1 MTENLPEK
9 VDVPVGGELQ
19 TVSASAS
26 AVAEIQSAIIV
37 AQRFPRDEKVAWAN
51 IMEAMKRKSLAIKS
65 TYSFPRGGKQITGPS
80 VHVAR
85 VIAQYWGRMRWGV
98 DIIFEDDDS
107 IILRGWAWDVQHDN
121 KVHSDHKFKKLIYR
135 KATGWITP
143 DERDLRELINKN
155 AAILKRNALL
165 ELLPPDLVEDALGV
179 AQQTVAHGI
188 KDPKG
193 ESKKLILAFADFGVT
208 PEMMSS
214 YVGTDKWGAHD
225 CVTLQA
231 VLNALIDNVSNRE
244 VYFKAAMDKAADK
257 AEPKTGNL
265 STDDMAAGDAGKHQG
280 YDINPSGTSHQQA
293 PSESEI
299 DDHVADKDKDKGEL
313 KL

>member
-9 VDVPVGGELQ
+9 IDVPVGGELQ

-26 AVAEIQSAIIV
+26 AVAEIQSSIIV
-37 AQRFPRDEKVAWAN
+37 AKKFPRDEKAAWLKV
-51 IMEAMKRKSLAIKS
+51 MEAMRRKSLALKS

-85 VIAQYWGRMRWGV
+85 VIAQQWGNVRWGA

-107 IILRGWAWDVQHDN
+107 ILLRGWAWDVEHN
-121 KVHSDHKFKKLIYR
+121 SKAYADHKFKKLIQR
-135 KATGWITP
+135 RSGWEVP
-143 DERDLRELINKN
+143 NERDLRELINKN

-165 ELLPPDLVEDALGV
+165 ELLPPDLVEDALGIAKQTM
-179 AQQTVAHGI
+179 AQDI
-188 KDPKG
+188 KDPKS

-208 PEMMSS
+208 PDMMTS

-225 CVTLQA
+225 CVTLQG
-231 VLNALIDNVSNRE
+231 VLTALIDNVTNRE
-244 VYFKAAMDKAADK
+244 VYFKAAADK
-257 AEPKTGNL
+257 ATEKSNEPLKGEM
-265 STDDMAAGDAGKHQG
+265 SAADMSAGDAGTHQG
-280 YDINPSGTSHQQA
+280 YENDAKP
-293 PSESEI
+293 
-299 DDHVADKDKDKGEL
+299 KDDKGEL